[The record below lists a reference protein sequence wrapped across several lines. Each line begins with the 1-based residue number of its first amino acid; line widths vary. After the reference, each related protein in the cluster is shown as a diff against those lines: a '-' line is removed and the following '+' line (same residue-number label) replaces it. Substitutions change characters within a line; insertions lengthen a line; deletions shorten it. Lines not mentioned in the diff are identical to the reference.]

1 MAIIVSVGPERMRR
15 ARLLQ
20 SLCGKGPPLAQRIP
34 GATADKYADHWR
46 ALSLM
51 PGAPACVI
59 KAAHRYFIEIHHPDR
74 GGSVTDAQR
83 VNVAFDE
90 LKELGSKPNEHVA
103 AFYEG
108 EPWHVL
114 GVSSSADKVL
124 AERAGKALALEL
136 ASFDRLA
143 ARVRWAVQHFGQPGS
158 ATSQPRPRMPAPPP
172 PSRVP
177 RREAPA
183 TRPAAPAAPGK
194 PMGLPTSIEF
204 GDLAWNT
211 ETTRELRLTWENNA
225 PYNISVTTSAPV
237 TATVATSKAKP
248 GRFVIA
254 VGIDWRSAELREHA
268 SMRGYMLHAGV
279 VIRWPGGE
287 ATIPARGTIHYPA
300 EIAVSPI
307 EIDLG
312 TVVMRQP
319 VRTDIVL
326 IATGAA
332 LAEVTASAWLARVD
346 SAGNVIDGPLRLK
359 ANTPVRVPMQV
370 QWAPIVDR
378 AASVEKGKPVRPT
391 GKITVRWGERSIEV
405 AVVMVATRDGRR

>member
-1 MAIIVSVGPERMRR
+1 M
-15 ARLLQ
+15 
-20 SLCGKGPPLAQRIP
+20 AQRSP
-34 GATADKYADHWR
+34 GATADKHADHWR

-74 GGSVTDAQR
+74 GGNVAEAQR

-90 LKELGSKPNEHVA
+90 LKERGSKPNEHVA

-158 ATSQPRPRMPAPPP
+158 AAVQPRVRMPAPPP
-172 PSRVP
+172 PSRLP
-177 RREAPA
+177 RRDPAP
-183 TRPAAPAAPGK
+183 RPAAPATPGK
-194 PMGLPTSIEF
+194 PAGLAASIEF
-204 GDLAWNT
+204 GNLNWNAD
-211 ETTRELRLTWENNA
+211 TTRELRLTWEQNA
-225 PYNISVTTSAPV
+225 PYNITVETSAPV
-237 TATVATSKAKP
+237 TATVATSRAKP
-248 GRFVIA
+248 GRFVVTI
-254 VGIDWRSAELREHA
+254 GIDWRSAELRDHA
-268 SMRGYMLHAGV
+268 ALRGYMLHAGLTV
-279 VIRWPGGE
+279 RWPGGE
-287 ATIPARGTIHYPA
+287 ATVPVRGTIHYPA
-300 EIAVSPI
+300 EIAVSPT

-312 TVVMRQP
+312 TVTLRQP

-326 IATGAA
+326 ISTGAA
-332 LAEVTASAWLARVD
+332 LADVTASVWLARVD
-346 SAGNVIDGPLRLK
+346 AAGKVIDGPLRLK
-359 ANTPVRVPMQV
+359 ANTPVRVALQV

-378 AASVEKGKPVRPT
+378 AVSVEKGKPVRPT
-391 GKITVRWGERSIEV
+391 GKITIRWGERSIDV
-405 AVVMVATRDGRR
+405 PVVMVATRK